1 LRLRVGFTLV
11 AATCLISTQA
21 IRSQS
26 SGAAQQLELTT
37 PQGKRTA
44 VLRVPPGAGR
54 VPVVVLVSSGNP
66 DMKSDLVDALGARGL
81 ATLRVDVTMAAAS
94 GATDDATRE
103 VATWITRLRN
113 DSRFDRIMAA
123 GVGGA
128 SLTAVHA
135 ARTARADGLI
145 VLAPSSA
152 VVKTEL
158 GPSIPVTAEL
168 GPDAVE
174 PIVQFV
180 RGTSIPRHPE
190 GERRSPRD
198 VVIAGIA
205 GSRISIEYGRPSKRG
220 RVIWGTL
227 VPWGRWWMPGADE
240 GTTFTTSRDLT
251 FGTLA
256 VPAGD
261 YTIYTQPSDGH
272 VQLIINRETGL
283 FHTVYRSERDLGR
296 VEMKQTP
303 TATPVEQLT
312 FAVEPSEGG
321 GVLKMIWD
329 DREYAARFAVSR

>member
-1 LRLRVGFTLV
+1 
-11 AATCLISTQA
+11 
-21 IRSQS
+21 
-26 SGAAQQLELTT
+26 
-37 PQGKRTA
+37 
-44 VLRVPPGAGR
+44 
-54 VPVVVLVSSGNP
+54 
-66 DMKSDLVDALGARGL
+66 M
-81 ATLRVDVTMAAAS
+81 
-94 GATDDATRE
+94 
-103 VATWITRLRN
+103 
-113 DSRFDRIMAA
+113 
-123 GVGGA
+123 
-128 SLTAVHA
+128 HA

-145 VLAPSSA
+145 VLGPSAA

-174 PIVQFV
+174 PMVQFV

-240 GTTFTTSRDLT
+240 GTTFTTSKDLT

-272 VQLIINRETGL
+272 FQLIINRETGL
-283 FHTVYRSERDLGR
+283 FHTAYRSERDLGR

-321 GVLKMIWD
+321 GVLKMTWD
-329 DREYAARFAVSR
+329 DREYAAPFVVAR

>member
-1 LRLRVGFTLV
+1 VV
-11 AATCLISTQA
+11 AATCLIFTQA

-66 DMKSDLVDALGARGL
+66 EMRSELVDALGSRGI
-81 ATLRVDVTMAAAS
+81 ATLRVDLDQSTVAS
-94 GATDDATRE
+94 PDTFDDASRDL
-103 VATWITRLRN
+103 AAWITRLRN
-113 DSRFDRIMAA
+113 DSRFERIMVA
-123 GVGGA
+123 GLGYA
-128 SLTAVHA
+128 SRTAMKT
-135 ARTARADGLI
+135 ARAARADGLI
-145 VLAPSSA
+145 LLGPADYPQV
-152 VVKTEL
+152 VVKQTV
-158 GPSIPVTAEL
+158 GASIPVTIEL
-168 GPDAVE
+168 DRD
-174 PIVQFV
+174 PIQKLVQFV

-198 VVIAGIA
+198 VVMADIA
-205 GSRISIEYGRPSKRG
+205 GSRIAIEYGRPSKRG

-240 GTTFTTSRDLT
+240 GTTVTTSKDLT

-261 YTIYTQPSDGH
+261 YTIYTQPSDGNL
-272 VQLIINRETGL
+272 QLIINRETGL

-303 TATPVEQLT
+303 TAASVEQLT

-329 DREYAARFAVSR
+329 DREYAAPFVVSR